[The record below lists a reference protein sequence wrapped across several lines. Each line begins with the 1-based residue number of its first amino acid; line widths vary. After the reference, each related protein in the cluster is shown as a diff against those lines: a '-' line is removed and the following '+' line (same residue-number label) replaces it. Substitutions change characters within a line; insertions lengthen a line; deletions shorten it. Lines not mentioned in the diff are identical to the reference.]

1 MAETVEPRIRKV
13 YKPPA
18 GGIGL
23 FFKPEQDQSNA
34 DLLAAM
40 SDEERADILKDVSE
54 EELEALEWDSTFW
67 LRPSQLAVVNS
78 CSMMTVALAGR
89 GWGKSNKCST
99 PLATVH
105 GWTTIGDVQPGEQI
119 FGTNGQLTTV
129 LAKSPVWL
137 NSTCYEVFF
146 SDDTSLIVSAE
157 HEWTV
162 ETIKRP
168 KTLTIDTD
176 TLYRTH
182 RQTDARKSAR
192 YRIPMPDP
200 IQLPHADLPLHPYVM
215 GLWLGDGAVN
225 DGTIA
230 THLGSPEE
238 DVWATLR
245 GLGYD
250 AVRQPPTRSDGVRDV
265 RHVYMPDG
273 GDIRYVLDG
282 MGVLGSKSLPQ
293 AYLRASVAQR
303 MELLRGIC
311 DADGYIDP
319 KTGKIEITT
328 VNQTAAKTYS
338 ELLSTLGI
346 KHTINTN
353 DINVGGL
360 EYQKHRVIFH
370 AYENQPVFHIRR
382 KLARQKPVPRKRS
395 QSASRYIV
403 HVEPVDS
410 VPTQCIQVD
419 SPDHLFL
426 VGEKMVPTH
435 NSHVLS
441 IAMHEYAMKHPKSRL
456 VLLGRT
462 TSDVRDVMIFGA
474 SGIMSIVNPAERPKY
489 NPANRRL
496 TWPNGTYALCYS
508 AERADSLRGVQAH
521 ASFCD
526 EVAAYRDNPGSGLA
540 NAFDQVRLLTRL
552 PYQENCDCPNHVP
565 QVFVATTPKRV
576 PMILDLVKKAE
587 EDGPDK
593 VLIVRGPTRAN
604 RSLPEA
610 YKENIE
616 GMYAGTAIGKQELE
630 GELLMDVEGALLTQ
644 PVIDGT
650 RVDVKDEA
658 FDPMFWK
665 DLPYR
670 VIGVDPSVSSEP
682 NDECGIVAVGATAER
697 KMYQRKAFVIEDASI
712 IAAPDV
718 WAKKV
723 VEMARKYRAI
733 VVAEKNQGGEMVR
746 MVLKQADPYVPV
758 VLVHAAVSKEQRAE
772 PVGTAYER
780 GSVVHVG
787 DGFPELEAQLTSWAP
802 KMGMASPDRMDALVH
817 AVTAL
822 LIKPPKE
829 MVGEIKVAGDP
840 SKMRVDVKDHSPGGA
855 KPATANQMSD
865 KDIESAADDNQQVVF
880 SKVRRKKTMAIGQRD
895 LRLGGQS
902 SYTAPNRFGRPSSYR

>member
-1 MAETVEPRIRKV
+1 MVETTEPRIRKV

-89 GWGKSNKCST
+89 GWGKAARLDT
-99 PLATVH
+99 PVATPT
-105 GWTTIGDVQPGEQI
+105 GWATIGSLDPGDEV
-119 FGTNGQLTTV
+119 FGTDGITARV
-129 LAKSPVWL
+129 VAKSPVWVG
-137 NSTCYEVFF
+137 SDCYEVHF
-146 SDDTSLIVSAE
+146 SDDTSVVVSAE

-168 KTLTIDTD
+168 RSITIDTE

-182 RQTDARKSAR
+182 RTEDTRNAAR
-192 YRIPMPDP
+192 YRIPMPAAVKLPEAELTLDP
-200 IQLPHADLPLHPYVM
+200 YTLGA
-215 GLWLGDGAVN
+215 WLGDGDSARGYITTADAELIDQIRAGGFPGARYIDRYRWSV
-225 DGTIA
+225 
-230 THLGSPEE
+230 P
-238 DVWATLR
+238 TLTAR
-245 GLGYD
+245 LSE
-250 AVRQPPTRSDGVRDV
+250 V
-265 RHVYMPDG
+265 
-273 GDIRYVLDG
+273 
-282 MGVLGSKSLPQ
+282 GVLGNKHVPVP
-293 AYLRASVAQR
+293 YLRASIDQR
-303 MELLRGIC
+303 HALLQGLM
-311 DADGYIDP
+311 DTDGYIDP
-319 KTGKIEITT
+319 ATGKCEFTT
-328 VNQTAAKTYS
+328 TSPALRDGVS

-346 KHTINTN
+346 KHTANEGRATLRGRDCGPKWRI
-353 DINVGGL
+353 
-360 EYQKHRVIFH
+360 IFH
-370 AYENQPVFHIRR
+370 AYDDQPVFRLGR
-382 KLARQKPVPRKRS
+382 KYARQKPRPMKRS
-395 QSASRYIV
+395 QTHSRYITAV
-403 HVEPVDS
+403 VPVAS

-426 VGEKMVPTH
+426 IGEKMVPTH

-552 PYQENCDCPNHVP
+552 PYQEKCDCPQHKP

-604 RSLPEA
+604 RSLPES

-733 VVAEKNQGGEMVR
+733 VVAEKNQGGELVR
-746 MVLKQADPYVPV
+746 MVIKQADPYVPV

-802 KMGMASPDRMDALVH
+802 KSGMASPDRMDALVH

-865 KDIESAADDNQQVVF
+865 KDIENAADDNQQVVF